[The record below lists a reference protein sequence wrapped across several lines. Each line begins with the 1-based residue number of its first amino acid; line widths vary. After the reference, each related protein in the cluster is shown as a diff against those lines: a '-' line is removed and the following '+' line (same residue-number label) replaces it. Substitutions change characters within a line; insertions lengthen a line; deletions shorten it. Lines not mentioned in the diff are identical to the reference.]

1 VQTGLKRG
9 APAVAQQ
16 RATRGP
22 DGLVRIGLTKAF
34 SDGTVAV
41 DPDPLS
47 LLSRLCA
54 SVPPPRFHTVRYA
67 GALGSASKLRSRL
80 AAKRASPARAPCVV
94 DIADT
99 PRRSPYRPW
108 AELFPWAELLKR
120 TFGFDVLACP
130 RCEGRMRLLAMV
142 TEPKSV
148 ARYLRALG
156 EPTEATA
163 RAPARGPPFWKS
175 RVLRRA
181 ALGDEAAE

>member
-1 VQTGLKRG
+1 M
-9 APAVAQQ
+9 
-16 RATRGP
+16 RGP
-22 DGLVRIGLTKAF
+22 DGLVRIALKKAF

-41 DPDPLS
+41 DLDALS

-67 GALGSASKLRSRL
+67 GVLGSASKLRSRL
-80 AAKRASPARAPCVV
+80 APKRAAVAAAGVEDV
-94 DIADT
+94 

-108 AELFPWAELLKR
+108 AELLRR

-130 RCEGRMRLLAMV
+130 RCDGRVRLLAMV

-156 EPTEATA
+156 EPTDAPA

-181 ALGDEAAE
+181 ASDHAAE

>member
-1 VQTGLKRG
+1 MRRSSPCGCRTR
-9 APAVAQQ
+9 AAVAQE
-16 RATRGP
+16 RVTRGP
-22 DGLVRIGLTKAF
+22 DGLVRIALKKAF

-41 DPDPLS
+41 DLDPLS

-67 GALGSASKLRSRL
+67 GVLGSASRLRARL
-80 AAKRASPARAPCVV
+80 APKRAATAPVPCAE
-94 DIADT
+94 DIADV

-108 AELFPWAELLKR
+108 AELLRR
-120 TFGFDVLACP
+120 TFGIDVLACP

-142 TEPKSV
+142 TETKSV

-156 EPTEATA
+156 EPTEAPARTA
-163 RAPARGPPFWKS
+163 ARGPPYWRS
-175 RVLRRA
+175 RVLRRG